1 MLKNNL
7 NVLVGRFNQLKHNV
21 LRRSLW
27 LAKYLFI
34 LMQTKLIFHLDN
46 YEDSEAFCYLKI
58 MYSNYCTQSAK
69 LQTTSLYN
77 LNKYQFL

>member
-34 LMQTKLIFHLDN
+34 LKQIKLIFTWT
-46 YEDSEAFCYLKI
+46 I
-58 MYSNYCTQSAK
+58 MRIVRHFATWKLSIQTTDTQSAN
-69 LQTTSLYN
+69 LQN
-77 LNKYQFL
+77 HKPV

>member
-1 MLKNNL
+1 MLKNKL

-34 LMQTKLIFHLDN
+34 LMQIKPIFHLDN
-46 YEDSEAFCYLKI
+46 YADSEAFCYLKI
-58 MYSNYCTQSAK
+58 MYSNYWYAIC
-69 LQTTSLYN
+69 QTTKPQAYIT
-77 LNKYQFL
+77 